1 MSFVR
6 LVTLLVFVGCSGRCW
21 SQTVPDLPDRYR
33 ADAAGA
39 RAQPVFDPLGVRLGS
54 FLAHAD
60 GDVEIGYNSNLFGR
74 STDVLADRFVRIS
87 PSLRVKSD
95 WGRHSIEVSGGADL
109 TRYASLASQDS
120 TDYRAHAAGLI
131 EIGDRLA
138 IRPTLDYSRG
148 AEPRGTAGNRLTVGD
163 PVYGRRLSTTLAGRL
178 EGGLFST
185 ELVLAYRRESY
196 EPVRI
201 DDALVS
207 LRSRDSR
214 GIGGRLTLLHRYSS
228 AISALVQVVADD
240 TRNPHPEFCCSRN
253 SSGYAM
259 LGGVRFD
266 NSGLVAGQFAVGYR
280 HRSFAAGGS
289 SQGVTYDARIQ
300 WYPTA
305 LVTVGFTAD
314 QQYRNS
320 GITAANAVLV
330 NKQSVTVAYE
340 MYRDLN
346 FTLQAGREASH
357 YREVD
362 VNTLLESISLRA
374 TYTSRRLLQLTAF
387 AQYAVSDT
395 SRPSLASGYNTKR
408 LGLTV
413 RVRI

>member
-6 LVTLLVFVGCSGRCW
+6 LAIVLLFVGYSGRCW

-33 ADAAGA
+33 TDAAGA

-54 FLAHAD
+54 FLARAD
-60 GDVEIGYNSNLFGR
+60 GDIEIGVNSNLFGR

-87 PSLRVKSD
+87 PSLRVNSD
-95 WGRHSIEVSGGADL
+95 WGRHSIELSAGGDL
-109 TRYASLASQDS
+109 TRYASIVSQNS
-120 TDYRAHAAGLI
+120 SDYRARAAGLI

-138 IRPTLDYSRG
+138 IRPTLDYARE
-148 AEPRGTAGNRLTVGD
+148 AEARGTAGNRLTVGD
-163 PVYGRRLSTTLAGRL
+163 PVYGRRLSTSLAARL

-185 ELVLAYRRESY
+185 ELVLAYRRETY

-253 SSGYAM
+253 SSGHAM

-266 NSGLVAGQFAVGYR
+266 NSGLIAGQFAVGYR

-305 LVTVGFTAD
+305 LVTVGLTAD

-320 GITAANAVLV
+320 GIAAANAVLV
-330 NKQSVTVAYE
+330 SKQSVTVAYE

-346 FTLQAGREASH
+346 FNLQFGREASR

-362 VNTLLESISLRA
+362 ANTLLKSISLRA

-395 SRPSLASGYNTKR
+395 SRPTLASGYNAKR
-408 LGLTV
+408 IGLSV